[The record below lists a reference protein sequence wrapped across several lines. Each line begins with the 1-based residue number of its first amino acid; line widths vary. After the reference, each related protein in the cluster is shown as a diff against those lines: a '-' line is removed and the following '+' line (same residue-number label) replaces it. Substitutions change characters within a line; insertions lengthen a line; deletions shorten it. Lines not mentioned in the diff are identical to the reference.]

1 MNWLEVVKVI
11 AEVATAVFAL
21 ALVRA
26 TYVLAKVTRRMDEH
40 EMERRRNEELRAC
53 ISLAES
59 IISPARDSISSM
71 GEVFTSRFVRPY
83 NQLLALSKYIHDAD
97 TKRQL
102 EYVSSS
108 LTTSLLEAGNP
119 LLRDDH
125 LSEEVRKL
133 SGRLAQEI
141 IEWQRDLGN
150 FQRGGN

>member
-59 IISPARDSISSM
+59 IISPARFNRAPVIACGYDHRIDA
-71 GEVFTSRFVRPY
+71 V
-83 NQLLALSKYIHDAD
+83 HDA
-97 TKRQL
+97 L
-102 EYVSSS
+102 VM
-108 LTTSLLEAGNP
+108 
-119 LLRDDH
+119 
-125 LSEEVRKL
+125 
-133 SGRLAQEI
+133 GRGPVGI
-141 IEWQRDLGN
+141 H
-150 FQRGGN
+150 GGEGV